1 MTDELIL
8 ELTGICRSFRNG
20 SRYLPVLKGVDFQL
34 CRGEWC
40 CIYGASGSGKT
51 TLMNLIG
58 ALEAPDSG
66 TIKLCG
72 RDVSKFSRREA
83 AQLRKEMLG
92 FVFQSYQLLPEL
104 TMLDNVVL
112 AGRIAGLGGK
122 VARERAMRW
131 LTEVGL
137 KERIT
142 HFPAEL
148 SGGEQ
153 QRVAIA
159 RALINDPQLL
169 LADEPTGNLDAATG
183 SEILAL
189 LTRLRQENPALSIL
203 MITHNPDLEKY
214 ADSVAVLSDGVLRR
228 K

>member
-8 ELTGICRSFRNG
+8 ELTKVCRSFRTG
-20 SRYLPVLKGVDFQL
+20 KRELPVLKGVDFQL
-34 CRGEWC
+34 RRGEWC

-58 ALEAPDSG
+58 ALESPDSG
-66 TIKLCG
+66 TIKLG
-72 RDVSKFSRREA
+72 GKDVSGFSRSEA
-83 AQLRKEMLG
+83 ARLRKEMLG
-92 FVFQSYQLLPEL
+92 FIFQSYQLLPEL
-104 TMLDNVVL
+104 TMLDNVAL
-112 AGRIAGLGGK
+112 AGRIAGLSAR
-122 VARERAMRW
+122 VAREWAIQH

-137 KERIT
+137 QNRIG

-159 RALINDPQLL
+159 RALINQPQLL
-169 LADEPTGNLDAATG
+169 LADEPTGNLDTATG
-183 SEILAL
+183 IEILEL
-189 LTRLRQENPALSIL
+189 LTRLRRDNPALSIL

-214 ADSVAVLSDGVLRR
+214 ADSVAILSDGVLTR